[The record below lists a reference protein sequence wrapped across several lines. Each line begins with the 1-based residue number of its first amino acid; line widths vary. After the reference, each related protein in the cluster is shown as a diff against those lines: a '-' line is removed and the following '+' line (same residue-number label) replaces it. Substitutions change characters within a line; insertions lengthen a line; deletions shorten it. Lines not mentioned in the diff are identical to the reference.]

1 MANTQRT
8 GDSNGWVREALRA
21 CGYNQR
27 DLARAWGV
35 SEPSVSRFL
44 LGVEGVDPPLSR
56 AMSLCSMINISI
68 EELARGLG
76 LKGRRIEPAVKSEA
90 GLPPVGTFKM
100 DMLAPGLVRV
110 VMVQDVAPAVAS
122 ALVSVL
128 GGMAP
133 AAPAP
138 AATPA
143 LEAPKRKPK

>member
-1 MANTQRT
+1 MANVQRA

-27 DLARAWGV
+27 DLAKAWGV
-35 SEPSVSRFL
+35 TEPSVSRFL
-44 LGVEGVDPPLSR
+44 LGVEAVDPPLSR
-56 AMSLCSMINISI
+56 AITLSSMINITV

-90 GLPPVGTFKM
+90 GLPPVGTFRM

-133 AAPAP
+133 AATDAP
-138 AATPA
+138 ATPA
-143 LEAPKRKPK
+143 LSPPKRKPK